1 VSWERFQQ
9 HYLSWPTIGVAL
21 DVSAMTFP
29 DDFYQLF
36 HILEHAAANP
46 DHRIA
51 RTPGETPFD
60 ARYAWSPPSS
70 S

>member
-1 VSWERFQQ
+1 VK
-9 HYLSWPTIGVAL
+9 T
-21 DVSAMTFP
+21 
-29 DDFYQLF
+29 LF
-36 HILEHAAANP
+36 NILEHAAANP